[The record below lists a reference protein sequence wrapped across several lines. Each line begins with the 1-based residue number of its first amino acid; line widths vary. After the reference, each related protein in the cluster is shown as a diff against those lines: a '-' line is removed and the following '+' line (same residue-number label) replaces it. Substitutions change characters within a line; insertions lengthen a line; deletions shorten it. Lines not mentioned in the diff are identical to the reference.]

1 MLKNL
6 SGRRFGILGI
16 GKSGIGAAGLIK
28 RLGGTALISDIKSR
42 EKLGDAVA
50 KLEADGI
57 EVETGEHTRLVNEF
71 FDTIVVSPGTIL
83 KPEWLQA
90 WQKRGTV
97 LWSEIEL
104 ASQCF
109 DGKWI
114 GVTGSNGKTT
124 TVTLLTAMLNASSIR
139 AQAVGNIGTAWS
151 ECLPSRDVDVF
162 VVEVSS
168 FQMEQTHSARPDIC
182 VILNILKNHL
192 DRHGDIE
199 TYGNLKL
206 KLATNQNSRDFF
218 VYNSDDVFLVNRRRH
233 VQSVSISFGT
243 SDSAHLLVKDGT
255 VTRIEGGESVQL
267 LQEAEWSL
275 EGKHNLL
282 NAAAAAAAAICAGAS
297 DAAIHS
303 ALVNAKPVEHRI
315 EFVREVNSVRYV
327 NDSKSTNLTATLTA
341 IEAVRGTITLLFGG
355 RPKHESFAPLSQL
368 LGNQL
373 EHLIVFGEARAKVNS
388 ELVQN
393 ERIHYCENLDESFRL
408 ANELAR
414 SGQSILLSPGCASY
428 DQYSNYEQRGE
439 HFKTLVKQL

>member
-1 MLKNL
+1 MLTNL
-6 SGRRFGILGI
+6 SGRKFGILGV
-16 GKSGIGAAGLIK
+16 GKSGIGAAGLVK
-28 RLGGTALISDIKSR
+28 RLGGTALISDIKPR

-50 KLEADGI
+50 KLEANGI
-57 EVETGEHTRLVNEF
+57 EVETGEHSRLVREL
-71 FDTIVVSPGTIL
+71 FDTIVISPGATL
-83 KPEWLQA
+83 KPDWLQT
-90 WQKRGTV
+90 WQQRGIG
-97 LWSEIEL
+97 LWSELEL
-104 ASQCF
+104 ASLCY

-124 TVTLLTAMLNASSIR
+124 TVTLLTAMLNASGIR
-139 AQAVGNIGTAWS
+139 AQSVGNIGTAWS
-151 ECLPSRDVDVF
+151 DCLPARDVDVF

-168 FQMEQTHSARPDIC
+168 FQMEMTHSARPDIC
-182 VILNILKNHL
+182 VILNILENHL

-206 KLATNQNSRDFF
+206 KLAANQNSRNFF
-218 VYNSDDVFLVNRRRH
+218 VYNTDDVFLANRCGQ
-233 VQSVSISFGT
+233 VQSAPISFGS
-243 SDSAHLLVKDGT
+243 SDSADILVKDGAL
-255 VTRIEGGESVQL
+255 TRIEGGETVRL
-267 LQEAEWSL
+267 LHETEWSL

-282 NAAAAAAAAICAGAS
+282 NAAAAAAAAKCAGAT
-297 DAAIHS
+297 DVAIHS

-315 EFVREVNSVRYV
+315 EFVSDVNSIRYI

-355 RPKHESFAPLSQL
+355 RPKHENFAPLSQL
-368 LGNQL
+368 LGNRL
-373 EHLIVFGEARAKVNS
+373 GHLIVFGEARAKVNS

-408 ANELAR
+408 ANQITH
-414 SGQSILLSPGCASY
+414 SGQAVLLSPGCASY

>member
-1 MLKNL
+1 MLTNL
-6 SGRRFGILGI
+6 SGRKFGILGV

-28 RLGGTALISDIKSR
+28 RLGGAALISDIKSR

-50 KLEADGI
+50 KLEANGI
-57 EVETGEHTRLVNEF
+57 EVETGEHTRLVSEF
-71 FDTIVVSPGTIL
+71 FDTIVVSPGATL

-90 WQKRGTV
+90 WEKRGTN
-97 LWSEIEL
+97 LWSELEL
-104 ASQCF
+104 ASQCYN
-109 DGKWI
+109 GRWI

-124 TVTLLTAMLNASSIR
+124 TVTLLTAMLNASGIR

-151 ECLPSRDVDVF
+151 DCLPSRDVDVF

-168 FQMEQTHSARPDIC
+168 FQMELTHSARPVIC
-182 VILNILKNHL
+182 VVLNILENHL

-206 KLATNQNSRDFF
+206 KLVANQNAGDFF
-218 VYNSDDVFLVNRRRH
+218 VYNADDVFLVNRRRQ
-233 VQSVSISFGT
+233 VQSVPISFGT
-243 SDSAHLLVKDGT
+243 SDSADLLVKDGA
-255 VTRIEGGESVQL
+255 VTRIKGGESVQL

-282 NAAAAAAAAICAGAS
+282 NAAAAAAAAKCAGAS
-297 DAAIHS
+297 DAAIHL
-303 ALVNAKPVEHRI
+303 ALIKAKPVEHRI
-315 EFVREVNSVRYV
+315 EFVCERNSIRYI

-341 IEAVRGTITLLFGG
+341 IEAVRGSISLLFGG

-368 LGNQL
+368 LGNRLQ
-373 EHLIVFGEARAKVNS
+373 HLIVFGEAKAKIKS
-388 ELVQN
+388 ELVQS
-393 ERIHYCENLDESFRL
+393 ERIHYCDDLNDSFRL
-408 ANELAR
+408 ANQITHA
-414 SGQSILLSPGCASY
+414 GQTVLLSPGCASY

>member
-1 MLKNL
+1 
-6 SGRRFGILGI
+6 
-16 GKSGIGAAGLIK
+16 
-28 RLGGTALISDIKSR
+28 
-42 EKLGDAVA
+42 
-50 KLEADGI
+50 
-57 EVETGEHTRLVNEF
+57 
-71 FDTIVVSPGTIL
+71 
-83 KPEWLQA
+83 
-90 WQKRGTV
+90 
-97 LWSEIEL
+97 
-104 ASQCF
+104 
-109 DGKWI
+109 
-114 GVTGSNGKTT
+114 
-124 TVTLLTAMLNASSIR
+124 MLNASSIR

-182 VILNILKNHL
+182 VILNILENHL

-218 VYNSDDVFLVNRRRH
+218 VYNSDDVFLVKRRRH
-233 VQSVSISFGT
+233 IKSVTISLGT

-255 VTRIEGGESVQL
+255 VTRIVCGESVQL

-275 EGKHNLL
+275 VGKHNLL

-368 LGNQL
+368 LGNRL

-393 ERIHYCENLDESFRL
+393 ERSHYCENLDESFRL

-428 DQYSNYEQRGE
+428 DQYSNYEHRGE